1 MSQVTNILEVLWA
14 FERMNS
20 SSILSPDEKQIIQKE
35 LLHSLPLEVHSNQ
48 AMATRNI
55 IASHLAL
62 CQSMALRQS
71 PSIPTDEEPIDTSI
85 PRFTTIPKGNKK
97 K

>member
-14 FERMNS
+14 FERMSS

-48 AMATRNI
+48 AMATRSI

-62 CQSMALRQS
+62 RQF
-71 PSIPTDEEPIDTSI
+71 PSIPTDEEPIDQSI
-85 PRFTTIPKGNKK
+85 PRLAPVPKGNKK